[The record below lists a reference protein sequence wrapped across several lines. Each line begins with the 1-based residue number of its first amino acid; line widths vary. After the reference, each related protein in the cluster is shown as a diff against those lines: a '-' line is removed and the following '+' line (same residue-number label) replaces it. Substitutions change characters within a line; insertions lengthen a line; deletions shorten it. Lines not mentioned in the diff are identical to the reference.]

1 MNSTSPFYITSE
13 IGRLK
18 KVMLHRPGKEIER
31 LTPELLELLLFDD
44 IPYLKVARAEH
55 DAFAKILQNNGV
67 EVVYLEDLAAEAIGQ
82 DGVREGFIEQ
92 FLNEGALYSDTI
104 RGVVKDYLSHLS
116 NIELIR
122 ELMAG
127 VKKDDISDIKSGSL
141 SWLAERDYPFVLNPL
156 PNLYFTRDPFATI
169 GVGVALNHMKTN
181 TRNRETIFAEY
192 IFKYHP
198 IYGKGNFPAFYSRY
212 EKTALE
218 GGDILVLSKKVL
230 AIGISQRT
238 DALSVEKVAKSILAD
253 EREPFEVLLAF
264 KIPKRRAFMHLDTV
278 FTMIDY
284 DKFTIHAEIEG
295 PLEVFSLTLD
305 DNNNLVVKEEKTE
318 LENILKEYMEIDN
331 VTLIRCAGGDFIDA
345 RREQW
350 NDGSNTLAIA
360 PGEVVVYSR
369 NYVTNRLLEENG
381 VKIHILPSS
390 EISRGRGGPRCMSMP
405 FVREEI

>member
-1 MNSTSPFYITSE
+1 
-13 IGRLK
+13 
-18 KVMLHRPGKEIER
+18 MLHRPGKEIER

-278 FTMIDY
+278 FTMIDH

-305 DNNNLVVKEEKTE
+305 QNGSLRVKEEKAV
-318 LENILKEYMEIDN
+318 LKDILKEYLEIDK